1 MFCVGKTGEIFEQT
15 CEPERL
21 VVHCCEVLGPGDD
34 PILCRLDPGEKPV
47 HRRPQLVSKICDGLL
62 ADLFFV
68 LERRR
73 KPVQRQSDGT
83 DLGIS
88 GGIDARLEI
97 AFSDPV
103 GCQADAP
110 QRTGECLRKHE
121 GEEQGSDHGDSAGH
135 DMKEIHAHPD
145 PAWQQGLFDA
155 CAAMMLAIVKL
166 PQPVIARVH
175 GVAAAAG
182 CQLVSMCD
190 LAVTV
195 PEARFALSG
204 IHNGLFCST
213 PAVGVARNI
222 NRKRAMEMLVTGDLI
237 DADTARAWGLVNRV
251 VPAEALDTEIAKLTD
266 AIKANSGAAIALG
279 KDAFYRQIDMGLT
292 DAYDLAGRTMTCNL
306 QDADGVEGVDA
317 FVSKRKAVW
326 KTKRA

>member
-1 MFCVGKTGEIFEQT
+1 MNAPEKIPAVPATATPPYVLREDRDGVTTLTLNRG
-15 CEPERL
+15 ERL
-21 VVHCCEVLGPGDD
+21 NPLSSTMIAVLTAELKAVGTNTSIRAVVIAG
-34 PILCRLDPGEKPV
+34 
-47 HRRPQLVSKICDGLL
+47 
-62 ADLFFV
+62 
-68 LERRR
+68 
-73 KPVQRQSDGT
+73 
-83 DLGIS
+83 S
-88 GGIDARLEI
+88 GRG
-97 AFSDPV
+97 F
-103 GCQADAP
+103 C
-110 QRTGECLRKHE
+110 
-121 GEEQGSDHGDSAGH
+121 AGH

-145 PAWQQGLFDA
+145 AAWQQGLFDA

-195 PEARFALSG
+195 PEAKFALSG

-237 DADTARAWGLVNRV
+237 DADTARVWGLVNRV
-251 VPAEALDTEIAKLTD
+251 VPPDALDAEITKLTD
-266 AIKANSGAAIALG
+266 AIKAKSGAAIALG

-317 FVSKRKAVW
+317 FVGKRKAVW
-326 KTKRA
+326 KGNPS

>member
-1 MFCVGKTGEIFEQT
+1 MNAPEKLPTAAGTNTAGTSAPPYVLVDDREGVTTLTLNRG
-15 CEPERL
+15 ERL
-21 VVHCCEVLGPGDD
+21 NPLSSDMIAALTAELKAVGSNASIRAVV
-34 PILCRLDPGEKPV
+34 
-47 HRRPQLVSKICDGLL
+47 
-62 ADLFFV
+62 
-68 LERRR
+68 
-73 KPVQRQSDGT
+73 
-83 DLGIS
+83 
-88 GGIDARLEI
+88 I
-97 AFSDPV
+97 AGAGRGF
-103 GCQADAP
+103 C
-110 QRTGECLRKHE
+110 
-121 GEEQGSDHGDSAGH
+121 AGH

-145 PAWQQGLFDA
+145 AAWQQGLFDA

-190 LAVTV
+190 LAVAV
-195 PEARFALSG
+195 PEAKFALSG

-237 DADTARAWGLVNRV
+237 DADTARVWGLVNRV
-251 VPAEALDTEIAKLTD
+251 VSPDALDAEITKLTD
-266 AIKANSGAAIALG
+266 AIKAKSGAAIALG

-317 FVSKRKAVW
+317 FVGKRKAVW
-326 KTKRA
+326 KGNPS

>member
-1 MFCVGKTGEIFEQT
+1 MNAPEKIPAASAPAPTTAAAPYVLREDREGVTTLTLNRG
-15 CEPERL
+15 ERL
-21 VVHCCEVLGPGDD
+21 NPLSSDMIAALTAELKAVGSNASIRAVV
-34 PILCRLDPGEKPV
+34 
-47 HRRPQLVSKICDGLL
+47 
-62 ADLFFV
+62 
-68 LERRR
+68 
-73 KPVQRQSDGT
+73 
-83 DLGIS
+83 
-88 GGIDARLEI
+88 I
-97 AFSDPV
+97 AGAGRGF
-103 GCQADAP
+103 C
-110 QRTGECLRKHE
+110 
-121 GEEQGSDHGDSAGH
+121 AGH

-145 PAWQQGLFDA
+145 AAWQQGLFDA

-190 LAVTV
+190 LAVAV
-195 PEARFALSG
+195 PEAKFALSG

-237 DADTARAWGLVNRV
+237 DADTARVWGLVNRV
-251 VPAEALDTEIAKLTD
+251 VPPDALDAEITKLTD
-266 AIKANSGAAIALG
+266 AIKAKSGAAIALG

-317 FVSKRKAVW
+317 FVGKRKAVW
-326 KTKRA
+326 KGNPS